1 MKLVRIYFFYLLLVL
16 ILYLILETLSY
27 LSLKKLTKHGIYPT
41 FDLIKQDFK
50 VYNQIK
56 DNQLGWISKSPNK
69 NEYKARKIENHELFT
84 RNCIEFYGNSYTESV
99 DVNYNSSW
107 PSLLSQKINCRVINF
122 GVEGYGTDQSYL
134 KYKSNNKIGKI
145 VVINHFS
152 ENIIRNINQFRNL
165 IYPSEQINLKPRFIL
180 EDKKLILVPLPKFND
195 FNFDSIKEKK
205 LNHEYFLSKNE
216 KGIIKDISYPF
227 TFKLAKVLMY
237 HHKFKAFFK
246 QEPHSKQFYDYN
258 HKSNALEITFQ
269 IMSEFNN
276 LAKFRNQIPIITIIP
291 HCKDIDYY
299 VKNKKIPYQNLIDKI
314 KSKELLYL
322 DFLPKIYSRNK
333 NYKKFY
339 FDNCKRQ
346 HFNEEGN
353 ELIADIFYKF
363 LKKNKILN

>member
-1 MKLVRIYFFYLLLVL
+1 MRSVRIYFFYLLLIL

-27 LSLKKLTKHGIYPT
+27 FSLKKLTKHGIYPT
-41 FDLIKQDFK
+41 LDLIKQDLK
-50 VYNQIK
+50 DYNQIK
-56 DNQLGWISKSPNK
+56 NNQLGWISKSPNK
-69 NEYKARKIENHELFT
+69 NEYAARKIKNHKLFT
-84 RNCIEFYGNSYTESV
+84 HNCMEVYGDSYTESV
-99 DVNYNSSW
+99 GVNYKNSW
-107 PSLLSQKINCRVINF
+107 PSLLSQKINCRVLNF

-134 KYKSNNKIGKI
+134 KYKNNNKMSKI

-152 ENIIRNINQFRNL
+152 ENIVRNINQFRNL
-165 IYPSEQINLKPRFIL
+165 IYPSEQINFKPRFIL
-180 EDKKLILVPLPKFND
+180 EEKKLILIPMPRFNNL
-195 FNFDSIKEKK
+195 NFDVNKTKK
-205 LNHEYFLSKNE
+205 LNYEYFLPKNE

-227 TFKLAKVLMY
+227 TYKLARVLIF

-246 QEPHSKQFYDYN
+246 QEPHSKQFYNYD

-276 LAKFRNQIPIITIIP
+276 LALHNNQIPIITIIP

-314 KSKELLYL
+314 KSKKILYL
-322 DFLPKIYSRNK
+322 DFLPEIYSGKK

-339 FDNCKRQ
+339 FDNCKGQ

-353 ELIADIFYKF
+353 ELISNIFYNF
-363 LKKNKILN
+363 LKKNKILF